1 MVSQHGADYT
11 ERGTWMKRPL
21 GVTLI
26 SYFYIF
32 GALVLLFT
40 AIFYQA
46 EAQPISIAER
56 FGIPNAPEKIV
67 RVTVALFSAGMIYGY
82 MRLKKWGFWLMV
94 TYSILFGLISLLL
107 ITDQS
112 PQPYTGNFVWSMIVL
127 IYTVY
132 VRDVFLNKSFHYKK
146 N

>member
-1 MVSQHGADYT
+1 
-11 ERGTWMKRPL
+11 MKRPL

-46 EAQPISIAER
+46 EAEPISIAER

-67 RVTVALFSAGMIYGY
+67 RATVALFSGGMIYGY

-94 TYSILFGLISLLL
+94 TYSMLFGVISLLL
-107 ITDQS
+107 ITDQA

-127 IYTVY
+127 IYTVN
-132 VRDVFLNKSFHYKK
+132 VREAFFKRNFHY
-146 N
+146 